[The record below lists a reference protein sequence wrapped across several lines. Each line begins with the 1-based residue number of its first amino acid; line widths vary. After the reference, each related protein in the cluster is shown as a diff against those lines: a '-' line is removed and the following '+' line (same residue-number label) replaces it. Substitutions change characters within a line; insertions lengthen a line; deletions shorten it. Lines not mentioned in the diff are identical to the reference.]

1 MCSNKTEIILLTL
14 GIIHM
19 LMEYVLGKRA
29 ARRGGPGSFI
39 AIIVLFFS
47 ILFSLIRSK
56 LRRKG

>member
-29 ARRGGPGSFI
+29 ARRGGPGSVLS
-39 AIIVLFFS
+39 IIVLFFS